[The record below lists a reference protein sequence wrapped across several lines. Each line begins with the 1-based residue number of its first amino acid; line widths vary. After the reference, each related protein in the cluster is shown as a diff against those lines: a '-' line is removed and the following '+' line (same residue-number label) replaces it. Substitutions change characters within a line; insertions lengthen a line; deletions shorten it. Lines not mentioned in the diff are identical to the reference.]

1 MRKGPGTFISN
12 TFPFEGQ
19 RPYLITASLEN
30 FVTTIPVK
38 ADLVNVGYSWT
49 PKEPYNPLVMM
60 PHPFLSPPLCS
71 SPQGLLQVRPA
82 WSQTEPQGKDRVASE
97 VMCRVQGPG
106 SRSDAH
112 SFSVSGWSVFGLCL
126 KHKHNSSLIL
136 VSYPSQV
143 LNYPINKIHLV
154 FDLWKIFLYG

>member
-1 MRKGPGTFISN
+1 MGLRKGPGSCISD

-19 RPYLITASLEN
+19 RPYLITAGLEN

-38 ADLVNVGYSWT
+38 ANLINVGYSWT
-49 PKEPYNPLVMM
+49 CCPILFSHLPYVPHLKGSCLFSQHGHKLNP
-60 PHPFLSPPLCS
+60 
-71 SPQGLLQVRPA
+71 R
-82 WSQTEPQGKDRVASE
+82 GKTQSCFRSD
-97 VMCRVQGPG
+97 VQGPG

-126 KHKHNSSLIL
+126 KYKHNSLIL

-143 LNYPINKIHLV
+143 LNYPIKKIHLV
-154 FDLWKIFLYG
+154 FDSWKMFLYS